1 MNNNI
6 TTYYPKHT
14 LVEDDTNLPENINI
28 FKTTFGDTYEIFTLA
43 RVTKEGE
50 IDRVLNYSPV
60 GFDLARKN
68 FLDALEDDN
77 RTREII
83 SVHTME
89 GIHEDYVF
97 FRKRYYH
104 PMYIS
109 DRISLGNSG
118 RVGLRG
124 CLGIDLEVKH
134 DAEPF
139 VNILWELHKLYD
151 QHYENPRRT
160 LELMEKFIVRSKR

>member
-1 MNNNI
+1 MNNKI
-6 TTYYPKHT
+6 TTHYPKHT
-14 LVEDDTNLPENINI
+14 LIEDDTNLPDNINI
-28 FKTTFGDTYEIFTLA
+28 FETTFGDTYKVFSLA
-43 RVTKEGE
+43 RVTKDGE

-77 RTREII
+77 TPREII
-83 SVHTME
+83 SVHKME

-97 FRKRYYH
+97 FRERDYH
-104 PMYIS
+104 IFVS
-109 DRISLGNSG
+109 DMIMLGNSG
-118 RVGLRG
+118 EIGLRG
-124 CLGIDLEVKH
+124 GRSIELGVKH

-151 QHYENPRRT
+151 PHYENPRRVSEL
-160 LELMEKFIVRSKR
+160 LEKHIVRSKR